1 MNNLNVLT
9 KNLDDTP
16 QLLKT
21 SQFELRH
28 SLSKQKNSKQST
40 QTKKKLNLFSCTC
53 CKTKSKKY
61 KSQAK
66 DDPASINTKIKIM
79 HFDQITI
86 SEDYSQLQAS
96 LENIKYPIKMM
107 IRKSSAPTKK
117 VSTPILLDRKFS
129 SESVKSAVLLS
140 RQFSVDSVKSSI
152 LLSRKSSDQSTSYHI
167 NLSRKSSTESNQT
180 DIPLSRKHVYQ
191 RIKLLKK
198 EMQKKAL
205 EEETAEP
212 IDIGSFSSENVLLYV
227 CLNENV
233 ENCQKCKTLK
243 QIFENQNLEKKY
255 LLYHLSFHELHN
267 PQKHDFKN
275 IPTWLEFFLY
285 SIIADKQ
292 NMDYSASI
300 VENGIVT
307 SYRSKHSY
315 VELLTKYAKIQP
327 QGGHVFFSVL
337 NSKFLEKDLYF
348 FLKND
353 IVSIEDD
360 ASLIGE
366 REGIQVFGKDEFEN
380 TFLFGG
386 IVEEVK
392 YDTYKPNIGD
402 IVVANVDFYAASE
415 EQFDILNGTVLKVEG
430 IDSKDGWILI
440 SDTNSEKQQ
449 WISPLDLIQ
458 MQSLF

>member
-1 MNNLNVLT
+1 MDHLKVPT
-9 KNLDDTP
+9 KNLDDMP

-21 SQFELRH
+21 SHFELRH
-28 SLSKQKNSKQST
+28 SLSKQKNSKQSA
-40 QTKKKLNLFSCTC
+40 QTKKKFNLFSCNC
-53 CKTKSKKY
+53 CKTKSTKY

-66 DDPASINTKIKIM
+66 DDL
-79 HFDQITI
+79 HFDQIII

-96 LENIKYPIKMM
+96 LESIKYPIKMM
-107 IRKSSAPTKK
+107 IRKSSAPTKN

-140 RQFSVDSVKSSI
+140 REFSVESVKSSI

-167 NLSRKSSTESNQT
+167 NLSRKSSTESDLT
-180 DIPLSRKHVYQ
+180 DIPLSRKHVHQ

-198 EMQKKAL
+198 EMEKKTL
-205 EEETAEP
+205 EEAAKP
-212 IDIGSFSSENVLLYV
+212 KDIGSFSSENVLLYV

-255 LLYHLSFHELHN
+255 LLDHLPVPELHN
-267 PQKHDFKN
+267 PQEHDFKN

-300 VENGIVT
+300 VENEIVT

-315 VELLTKYAKIQP
+315 LELLTKYAKIQP

-353 IVSIEDD
+353 IVTFEDD
-360 ASLIGE
+360 ATLIGE
-366 REGIQVFGKDEFEN
+366 KEGLQVFGKDEFEH

-392 YDTYKPNIGD
+392 YDAYKPNIGD
-402 IVVANVDFYAASE
+402 IMTSNVEFYAASE
-415 EQFDILNGTVLKVEG
+415 EQFDILNGTVLKVES

-440 SDTNSEKQQ
+440 SDTNSGKQQ
-449 WISPLDLIQ
+449 WISPEDLIQ